1 MRAHFHILYRMI
13 KKEKKVWTYVISAL
27 IPLVV
32 GGLAGL
38 LTMDSM
44 KEFEQL
50 AKPPLSPPGMLF
62 PIAWSILYILMG
74 IGAARVYLGDDPSRQ
89 EALFVYALQLF
100 VNFFWTILFFGF
112 EMRLFAF
119 FWLLL
124 LLALAIFMTVQF
136 KKTAKWAAYLQI
148 PYLVWL
154 VFAAHLNLGVYLL
167 NR

>member
-1 MRAHFHILYRMI
+1 MV
-13 KKEKKVWTYVISAL
+13 KKEKTVWTYVVSAL
-27 IPLVV
+27 IPLAV

-44 KEFEQL
+44 QAFEQL
-50 AKPPLSPPGMLF
+50 QKPPLSPPGMLF
-62 PIAWSILYILMG
+62 PIVWSILYILMG
-74 IGAARVYLGDDPSRQ
+74 VGAARVYLGDSPNRQ
-89 EALFVYALQLF
+89 EALFAYGLQLF

-112 EMRLFAF
+112 QMRLFAF

-124 LLALAIFMTVQF
+124 LLALAVFMTFQF

-148 PYLVWL
+148 PYLAWL
-154 VFAAHLNLGVYLL
+154 VFAAYLDLGVYLL